1 MIKSGK
7 LISIETIPFKN
18 DIDRIKKT
26 RELRN
31 CRITREKNYLIVE
44 RVEVC

>member
-1 MIKSGK
+1 MIKSEK
-7 LISIETIPFKN
+7 LITIETIPFAS

-26 RELRN
+26 RQLKN